1 MKKIFT
7 LLMIAMVG
15 FALTGCRQ
23 RIWDELDELDNR
35 VTALEEIVK
44 KTNSDIAAIQTI
56 LNAIQNNIF
65 VTNVITTPDG
75 YTIQFSDGTSATIS
89 NGTDGADANA
99 PVISVKQDT
108 DGNYYWT
115 INGEWLIV
123 DGERVRANGHDGQN
137 GQDGQDGQDGQ
148 NGQNGQ
154 DGQDAVAPQVRI
166 NPDTKEWEIS
176 VDGGVTWESTGVV
189 AEGQD
194 GENGSIIVEGETLFQ
209 SIDYSNED
217 YVIFTLADGTVLKVA
232 RYDESAPMF
241 IIVDA
246 PELIQMEYGAT
257 VEFAVEAT
265 NVVEHLINVPE
276 GWHASYIN
284 NVLSITAPAKDLCHY
299 DKEGFIA
306 ITVVSDSGKMSIVK
320 KNVMAGEWVASV
332 ELRTLTFEDANAQFT
347 PYELEYFNNKQIT
360 TWSDLI
366 AEDQYGDYI
375 LGYGTWMGEC
385 IPTDDSHYSWYD
397 ENNTFLAHDFPLNYD
412 SYCFAG
418 GGHAISNYVS
428 SNYAEH
434 GNYMYQLTAYDKD
447 ANGLVTSGG
456 GHNGSDNFAVHYG
469 YYDGSSW
476 NQTTEE
482 DLPAIYFKDGEARVI
497 DHLYVCLTTYEYY
510 CLYEGNGL
518 TAPMGEGDY
527 VIIEAIGHKEDGTTS
542 KISIRVA
549 DYHDGVIDDWTK
561 WDLTALGEV
570 VKVNFNIIGTNDNG
584 YGFSQ
589 PAYFAYDDVAVQFPG
604 ETIFR

>member
-7 LLMIAMVG
+7 FLMIAMVG
-15 FALTGCRQ
+15 FALMGCRQ

-56 LNAIQNNIF
+56 LNAIQNNVF

-89 NGTDGADANA
+89 NGTDGADANT

-137 GQDGQDGQDGQ
+137 GQDGQDGQDGED
-148 NGQNGQ
+148 GQ

-166 NPDTKEWEIS
+166 NEDTKEWEIS
-176 VDGGVTWESTGVV
+176 TDGGVTWVSTGVI

-194 GENGSIIVEGETLFQ
+194 GENGSVIVEGETLFQ
-209 SIDYSNED
+209 SIDYTNED

-246 PELIQMEYGAT
+246 PELIQMEYGTT
-257 VEFAVEAT
+257 VEFEVEAT

-276 GWHASYIN
+276 GWHASCIN

-299 DKEGFIA
+299 DKEGYIA
-306 ITVVSDSGKMSIVK
+306 ITVVSESGKMSIVK

-418 GGHAISNYVS
+418 GGHAISNYAS
-428 SNYAEH
+428 SDYAEH

-476 NQTTEE
+476 NQTTED
-482 DLPAIYFKDGEARVI
+482 DLPAIYFKDGEARII

-518 TAPMGEGDY
+518 TDPMGEGDY
-527 VIIEAIGHKEDGTTS
+527 VIIEAIGHKEDGTTN

-604 ETIFR
+604 ETVFR

>member
-56 LNAIQNNIF
+56 LNAIQNNVF

-89 NGTDGADANA
+89 NGTDGADANT

-137 GQDGQDGQDGQ
+137 GQDGQDGQDGED
-148 NGQNGQ
+148 GQ

-166 NPDTKEWEIS
+166 NEDTKEWEIS
-176 VDGGVTWESTGVV
+176 TDGGATWVSTGVI

-194 GENGSIIVEGETLFQ
+194 GENGSVIVEGETLFQ
-209 SIDYSNED
+209 SIDYTNED

-246 PELIQMEYGAT
+246 PELIQIEYGTT

-299 DKEGFIA
+299 DKEGYIA
-306 ITVVSDSGKMSIVK
+306 ITVVSESGKMSIVK

-428 SNYAEH
+428 SDYAEH

-476 NQTTEE
+476 NQTTED

-527 VIIEAIGHKEDGTTS
+527 VTIEAIGHKEDGTTS

>member
-7 LLMIAMVG
+7 FLMIAMVS
-15 FALTGCRQ
+15 FALMGCRQ

-56 LNAIQNNIF
+56 LNAIQNNVF

-89 NGTDGADANA
+89 NGTDGADANT

-123 DGERVRANGHDGQN
+123 DGERVRANAHDGQN
-137 GQDGQDGQDGQ
+137 GQDGQDGEDGQ
-148 NGQNGQ
+148 DGQ

-166 NPDTKEWEIS
+166 NEDTKEWEIS
-176 VDGGVTWESTGVV
+176 TDGGATWVSTGVI

-194 GENGSIIVEGETLFQ
+194 GENGSVIVEGETLFQ
-209 SIDYSNED
+209 SIDYTNED

-246 PELIQMEYGAT
+246 PELIQIEYGTT

-299 DKEGFIA
+299 DKEGYIA
-306 ITVVSDSGKMSIVK
+306 ITVVSESGKMSIVK

-428 SNYAEH
+428 SDYAEH

-476 NQTTEE
+476 NQTTED

-497 DHLYVCLTTYEYY
+497 DHLYVCMTTYEYY

>member
-7 LLMIAMVG
+7 FLMIAMVS
-15 FALTGCRQ
+15 FALMGCRQ
-23 RIWDELDELDNR
+23 RIWDELDDLDNR

-56 LNAIQNNIF
+56 LNAIQNNVF

-89 NGTDGADANA
+89 NGTDGADANT

-123 DGERVRANGHDGQN
+123 DGERVRTNGHDGQS
-137 GQDGQDGQDGQ
+137 GQDGQDGQDGED
-148 NGQNGQ
+148 GQ

-166 NPDTKEWEIS
+166 NEDTKEWEIS
-176 VDGGVTWESTGVV
+176 TDGGVTWVSTGVI

-194 GENGSIIVEGETLFQ
+194 GENGSVIVEGETLFQ
-209 SIDYSNED
+209 SIDYTNED

-257 VEFAVEAT
+257 VEFEVEAT

-476 NQTTEE
+476 NQTTED

>member
-7 LLMIAMVG
+7 FLMIAMVG

-56 LNAIQNNIF
+56 LNAIQNNVF

-123 DGERVRANGHDGQN
+123 DGERVRANGHDGQS
-137 GQDGQDGQDGQ
+137 GQDGQDGQDGED
-148 NGQNGQ
+148 GQ

-166 NPDTKEWEIS
+166 NEDTKEWEIS
-176 VDGGVTWESTGVV
+176 TDGGVTWVSTGVI

-194 GENGSIIVEGETLFQ
+194 GENGSVIVEGETLFQ
-209 SIDYSNED
+209 SIDYTNED

-246 PELIQMEYGAT
+246 PELIQMEYGTT
-257 VEFAVEAT
+257 VEFEIEAT

-428 SNYAEH
+428 SDYAEH

-476 NQTTEE
+476 NQTTED

-527 VIIEAIGHKEDGTTS
+527 VILEAIGHKDDGTTS

>member
-7 LLMIAMVG
+7 FLMIAMVG

-56 LNAIQNNIF
+56 LNAIQNNVF

-137 GQDGQDGQDGQ
+137 GQNGQDGQDGED
-148 NGQNGQ
+148 GQ

-166 NPDTKEWEIS
+166 NEDTKEWEIS
-176 VDGGVTWESTGVV
+176 TDGGVTWVSTGVI

-194 GENGSIIVEGETLFQ
+194 GENGSVIVEGETLFQ
-209 SIDYSNED
+209 SIDYTNED

-246 PELIQMEYGAT
+246 PELIQMEYGET
-257 VEFAVEAT
+257 VEFEVEAT

-299 DKEGFIA
+299 DKEGYIA
-306 ITVVSDSGKMSIVK
+306 ITVVSESGKMSIVK

-428 SNYAEH
+428 SDYAEH

-476 NQTTEE
+476 NQTTED

>member
-7 LLMIAMVG
+7 FLMIAMVG

-56 LNAIQNNIF
+56 LNAIQNNVF

-89 NGTDGADANA
+89 NGTDGADANT

-137 GQDGQDGQDGQ
+137 GQDGQDGQDGED
-148 NGQNGQ
+148 GQ

-166 NPDTKEWEIS
+166 NEDTKEWEIS
-176 VDGGVTWESTGVV
+176 TDGGVTWVSTGVI

-194 GENGSIIVEGETLFQ
+194 GENGSVIVEGETLFQ
-209 SIDYSNED
+209 SIDYTNED

-257 VEFAVEAT
+257 VEFEVEAT

-299 DKEGFIA
+299 DKEGYIA
-306 ITVVSDSGKMSIVK
+306 ITVVSESGKMSIVK

-428 SNYAEH
+428 SDYAEH

-476 NQTTEE
+476 NQTTED

-510 CLYEGNGL
+510 CLHEGNGL

-527 VIIEAIGHKEDGTTS
+527 VIIEAIGHKDDGTTS

>member
-7 LLMIAMVG
+7 FLMIAMVG

-23 RIWDELDELDNR
+23 RIWEELDELDNR

-56 LNAIQNNIF
+56 LNAIQNNVF

-123 DGERVRANGHDGQN
+123 DGERVRANGHDGQS
-137 GQDGQDGQDGQ
+137 GQDGQD
-148 NGQNGQ
+148 GQNGQ

-166 NPDTKEWEIS
+166 NEDTKEWEIS
-176 VDGGVTWESTGVV
+176 TDGGVTWVSTGVI

-194 GENGSIIVEGETLFQ
+194 GENGSVIVEGETLFQ
-209 SIDYSNED
+209 SIDYTNED

-257 VEFAVEAT
+257 VEFEVEAT

-527 VIIEAIGHKEDGTTS
+527 VILEAIGHKEDGTTN

>member
-7 LLMIAMVG
+7 FLMIAMVG

-56 LNAIQNNIF
+56 LNAIQNNVF

-89 NGTDGADANA
+89 NGTDGADANT

-137 GQDGQDGQDGQ
+137 GQNGQDGQDGQDGED
-148 NGQNGQ
+148 GQ
-154 DGQDAVAPQVRI
+154 DGQDAVAPQVCI
-166 NPDTKEWEIS
+166 NEDTKEWEIS
-176 VDGGVTWESTGVV
+176 TDGGVTWVSTGVI

-194 GENGSIIVEGETLFQ
+194 GENGSVIVEGETLFQ
-209 SIDYSNED
+209 SIDYTNED

-246 PELIQMEYGAT
+246 PELIQMEYGTT

-306 ITVVSDSGKMSIVK
+306 ITVVSESGKMSIVK

-428 SNYAEH
+428 SDYAEH

-476 NQTTEE
+476 NQTTED

-527 VIIEAIGHKEDGTTS
+527 VTIEAIGHKEDGTTS

>member
-7 LLMIAMVG
+7 FLMIAMVG

-56 LNAIQNNIF
+56 LNAIQNNVF

-123 DGERVRANGHDGQN
+123 DGERVRANGHDGQS
-137 GQDGQDGQDGQ
+137 GQDGQDGEDGED
-148 NGQNGQ
+148 GQ

-166 NPDTKEWEIS
+166 NEDTKEWEIS
-176 VDGGVTWESTGVV
+176 TDGGVTWVSTGVI

-194 GENGSIIVEGETLFQ
+194 GENGSVIVEGETLFQ
-209 SIDYSNED
+209 SIDYTNED

-257 VEFAVEAT
+257 VEFEVEAT
-265 NVVEHLINVPE
+265 NVVEHLINVPD

-306 ITVVSDSGKMSIVK
+306 ITVVSESGKMSIVK

-428 SNYAEH
+428 SDYAEH

-476 NQTTEE
+476 NQTTED

-518 TAPMGEGDY
+518 TDPMGEGDY
-527 VIIEAIGHKEDGTTS
+527 VILEAIGHKEDGTTN

>member
-7 LLMIAMVG
+7 FLMIAMVG
-15 FALTGCRQ
+15 FALMGCRQ

-56 LNAIQNNIF
+56 LNAIQNNVF

-89 NGTDGADANA
+89 NGTDGADANT

-137 GQDGQDGQDGQ
+137 GQDGQDGQDGED
-148 NGQNGQ
+148 GQ

-166 NPDTKEWEIS
+166 NEDTKEWEIS
-176 VDGGVTWESTGVV
+176 TDGGVTWVSTGVI

-194 GENGSIIVEGETLFQ
+194 GENGSVIVEGETLFQ
-209 SIDYSNED
+209 SIDYTNED

-246 PELIQMEYGAT
+246 PELIQMEYGTT
-257 VEFAVEAT
+257 VEFEVEAT

-276 GWHASYIN
+276 GWHASCIN

-299 DKEGFIA
+299 DKEGYIA
-306 ITVVSDSGKMSIVK
+306 ITVVSESGKMSIVK

-418 GGHAISNYVS
+418 GGHAISNYAS
-428 SNYAEH
+428 SDYAEH

-476 NQTTEE
+476 NQTTED
-482 DLPAIYFKDGEARVI
+482 DLPAIYFKDGEARII

-518 TAPMGEGDY
+518 TDPMGEGDY
-527 VIIEAIGHKEDGTTS
+527 VILEAIGHKEDGTTN

-604 ETIFR
+604 ETVFR

>member
-7 LLMIAMVG
+7 FLMIAMVG

-56 LNAIQNNIF
+56 LNAIQNNVF

-89 NGTDGADANA
+89 NGTDGADANT

-137 GQDGQDGQDGQ
+137 GQDGQDGQDGED
-148 NGQNGQ
+148 GQ

-166 NPDTKEWEIS
+166 NEDTKEWEIS
-176 VDGGVTWESTGVV
+176 TDGGATWVSTGVI

-194 GENGSIIVEGETLFQ
+194 GENGSVIVEGETLFQ
-209 SIDYSNED
+209 SIDYTNED

-257 VEFAVEAT
+257 VEFEVEAT

-306 ITVVSDSGKMSIVK
+306 ITVVSESGKMSIVK

-428 SNYAEH
+428 SDYAEY

-469 YYDGSSW
+469 YYDGSSY
-476 NQTTEE
+476 NQTTED
-482 DLPAIYFKDGEARVI
+482 DLPAIYFKDGEARII

>member
-1 MKKIFT
+1 
-7 LLMIAMVG
+7 MVG

-56 LNAIQNNIF
+56 LNAIQNNVF

-123 DGERVRANGHDGQN
+123 DGERVRANGHDGQS
-137 GQDGQDGQDGQ
+137 GQDGQDGQDGED
-148 NGQNGQ
+148 GQ

-166 NPDTKEWEIS
+166 NEDTKEWEIS
-176 VDGGVTWESTGVV
+176 TDGGVTWVSTGVI

-194 GENGSIIVEGETLFQ
+194 GENGSVIVEGETLFQ
-209 SIDYSNED
+209 SIDYTNED

-246 PELIQMEYGAT
+246 PELIQMEYGTT
-257 VEFAVEAT
+257 VEFEIEAT

-428 SNYAEH
+428 SDYAEH

-476 NQTTEE
+476 NQTTED

-527 VIIEAIGHKEDGTTS
+527 VILEAIGHKDDGTTS

>member
-7 LLMIAMVG
+7 FLMIAMVG

-23 RIWDELDELDNR
+23 RIWEELDELDNR
-35 VTALEEIVK
+35 VTALEEFVK

-56 LNAIQNNIF
+56 LNAIQNNVF

-89 NGTDGADANA
+89 NGTDGADANT

-123 DGERVRANGHDGQN
+123 DGDRVRANGHDGQS
-137 GQDGQDGQDGQ
+137 GQDGQD
-148 NGQNGQ
+148 GQNGQ

-166 NPDTKEWEIS
+166 NEDTKEWEIS
-176 VDGGVTWESTGVV
+176 TDGGVTWVSTGVI

-194 GENGSIIVEGETLFQ
+194 GENGSVIVEGETLFQ
-209 SIDYSNED
+209 SIDYTNED

-257 VEFAVEAT
+257 VEYEVEAT

-299 DKEGFIA
+299 DKEGYIA
-306 ITVVSDSGKMSIVK
+306 ITVVSESGKMSIVK

-428 SNYAEH
+428 SDYAEY

-476 NQTTEE
+476 NQTTED

>member
-7 LLMIAMVG
+7 FLMIAMVG

-56 LNAIQNNIF
+56 LNAIQNNVF

-89 NGTDGADANA
+89 NGTDGADANT

-137 GQDGQDGQDGQ
+137 GQDGQDGQDGED
-148 NGQNGQ
+148 GQ

-166 NPDTKEWEIS
+166 NEDTKEWEIS
-176 VDGGVTWESTGVV
+176 TDGGATWVSTGVI

-194 GENGSIIVEGETLFQ
+194 GENGSVIVEGETLFQ
-209 SIDYSNED
+209 SIDYTNED

-257 VEFAVEAT
+257 VEFEVEAT

-306 ITVVSDSGKMSIVK
+306 ITVVSESGKMSIVK

-428 SNYAEH
+428 SDYAEY

-469 YYDGSSW
+469 YYDGSSY
-476 NQTTEE
+476 NQTTED
-482 DLPAIYFKDGEARVI
+482 DLPAIYFKDGEARII

-527 VIIEAIGHKEDGTTS
+527 VILEAIGHKEDGTTN

>member
-7 LLMIAMVG
+7 FLMIAMVG

-23 RIWDELDELDNR
+23 RIWEELDELDNR

-44 KTNSDIAAIQTI
+44 KTNSDIAAIQSI
-56 LNAIQNNIF
+56 LNAIQNNVF

-99 PVISVKQDT
+99 PVISVRQDT

-137 GQDGQDGQDGQ
+137 GQNGQDGQDGED
-148 NGQNGQ
+148 GQ

-166 NPDTKEWEIS
+166 NEDTKEWEIS
-176 VDGGVTWESTGVV
+176 TDGGVTWVSTGVI

-194 GENGSIIVEGETLFQ
+194 GENGSVIVEGETLFQ

-246 PELIQMEYGAT
+246 PELIQMEYGT
-257 VEFAVEAT
+257 TMEFAVEAT

-347 PYELEYFNNKQIT
+347 PYELEYFNNKSIT

-375 LGYGTWMGEC
+375 LGYGTWMGDC
-385 IPTDDSHYSWYD
+385 VPTDDSHYSWYD
-397 ENNTFLAHDFPLNYD
+397 ENNTFLAHEFPLNYD

-428 SNYAEH
+428 SDYVEH
-434 GNYMYQLTAYDKD
+434 GNYTYQLTAYDKD

-476 NQTTEE
+476 NQTTED

-497 DHLYVCLTTYEYY
+497 DHLWVCLTTYEYY

-518 TAPMGEGDY
+518 TEPMGEGDY
-527 VIIEAIGHKEDGTTS
+527 VVIEAIGHKEDGTTS
-542 KISIRVA
+542 RLTIRVA
-549 DYHDGVIDDWTK
+549 DYQNGVIDDWTK

-570 VKVNFNIIGTNDNG
+570 VSVNFNIIGTNDNG

>member
-7 LLMIAMVG
+7 FLMIAMVG

-56 LNAIQNNIF
+56 LNAIQNNVF

-123 DGERVRANGHDGQN
+123 DGERVRANGHDGQS
-137 GQDGQDGQDGQ
+137 GQDGQDGQDGED
-148 NGQNGQ
+148 GQ

-166 NPDTKEWEIS
+166 NEDTKEWEIS
-176 VDGGVTWESTGVV
+176 TDGGVTWVSTGVI

-194 GENGSIIVEGETLFQ
+194 GENGSVIVEGETLFQ
-209 SIDYSNED
+209 SIDYTNED

-246 PELIQMEYGAT
+246 PELIQMEYGTT
-257 VEFAVEAT
+257 VEFEVEAT

-428 SNYAEH
+428 SDYAEH
-434 GNYMYQLTAYDKD
+434 GNYMYQLTVYDKD

-476 NQTTEE
+476 NQTTED

-527 VIIEAIGHKEDGTTS
+527 VILEAIGHKEDGTTS

>member
-7 LLMIAMVG
+7 FLMIAMVG

-56 LNAIQNNIF
+56 LNAIQNNVF

-75 YTIQFSDGTSATIS
+75 YTIQFSDGTSTTIS
-89 NGTDGADANA
+89 NGTDGADANT

-137 GQDGQDGQDGQ
+137 GQDGQDGQDGED
-148 NGQNGQ
+148 GQ

-166 NPDTKEWEIS
+166 NEDTKEWEIS
-176 VDGGVTWESTGVV
+176 TDGGVTWVSTGVI

-194 GENGSIIVEGETLFQ
+194 GENGSVIVEGETLFQ
-209 SIDYSNED
+209 SIDYTNED

-257 VEFAVEAT
+257 VEFEVEAT

-306 ITVVSDSGKMSIVK
+306 ITVVSESGKMSIVK

-428 SNYAEH
+428 SDYAEH

-476 NQTTEE
+476 NQTTED

-527 VIIEAIGHKEDGTTS
+527 VTIEAIGHKEDGTTS

>member
-7 LLMIAMVG
+7 FLMIAMVG

-56 LNAIQNNIF
+56 LNAIQNNVF

-89 NGTDGADANA
+89 NGTDGADANT

-137 GQDGQDGQDGQ
+137 GQDGQDGED
-148 NGQNGQ
+148 GQ

-166 NPDTKEWEIS
+166 NEDTKEWEIS
-176 VDGGVTWESTGVV
+176 TDGGVTWVSTGVI

-194 GENGSIIVEGETLFQ
+194 GENGSVIVEGETLFQ
-209 SIDYSNED
+209 SIDYTNED

-257 VEFAVEAT
+257 VEFEVEAT

-306 ITVVSDSGKMSIVK
+306 ITVVSESGKMSIVK

-428 SNYAEH
+428 SDYAEH

-476 NQTTEE
+476 NQTTED

-510 CLYEGNGL
+510 CLHEGNGL

>member
-7 LLMIAMVG
+7 FLMIAMVG

-56 LNAIQNNIF
+56 LNAIQNNVF

-123 DGERVRANGHDGQN
+123 DGERVRANGHDGQS
-137 GQDGQDGQDGQ
+137 GQDGQDGQDGED
-148 NGQNGQ
+148 GQ

-166 NPDTKEWEIS
+166 NEDTKEWEIS
-176 VDGGVTWESTGVV
+176 TDGGVTWVSTGVI

-194 GENGSIIVEGETLFQ
+194 GENGSVIVEGETLFQ
-209 SIDYSNED
+209 SIDYTNED

-246 PELIQMEYGAT
+246 PELIQMEYGTT
-257 VEFAVEAT
+257 VEFEIEAT

-428 SNYAEH
+428 SDYAEH

-476 NQTTEE
+476 NQTTED

-527 VIIEAIGHKEDGTTS
+527 VILEAIGHKEDGTTS

>member
-7 LLMIAMVG
+7 FLMIAMVG
-15 FALTGCRQ
+15 FALMGCRQ

-56 LNAIQNNIF
+56 LNAIQNNVF

-89 NGTDGADANA
+89 NGTDGADANT

-137 GQDGQDGQDGQ
+137 GQDGQDGQDGED
-148 NGQNGQ
+148 GQ

-166 NPDTKEWEIS
+166 NEDTKEWEIS
-176 VDGGVTWESTGVV
+176 TDGGVTWVSTGVI

-194 GENGSIIVEGETLFQ
+194 GENGSVIVEGETLFQ
-209 SIDYSNED
+209 SIDYTNED

-246 PELIQMEYGAT
+246 PELIQIEYGTT

-276 GWHASYIN
+276 GWHASCIN

-299 DKEGFIA
+299 DKEGYIA
-306 ITVVSDSGKMSIVK
+306 ITVVSESGKMSIVK

-418 GGHAISNYVS
+418 GGHAISNYAS
-428 SNYAEH
+428 SDYAEH

-497 DHLYVCLTTYEYY
+497 DHLYVCMTTYEYY

>member
-23 RIWDELDELDNR
+23 RIWEELDELDNR

-56 LNAIQNNIF
+56 LNAIQNNVF

-89 NGTDGADANA
+89 NGTDGADANT

-137 GQDGQDGQDGQ
+137 GQDGQDGQDGED
-148 NGQNGQ
+148 GQ

-166 NPDTKEWEIS
+166 NEDTKEWEIS
-176 VDGGVTWESTGVV
+176 TDGGLTWVSTGVI

-194 GENGSIIVEGETLFQ
+194 GENGSVIVEGETLFQ
-209 SIDYSNED
+209 SIDYTNED

-257 VEFAVEAT
+257 VEFEVEAT

-276 GWHASYIN
+276 GWHASCIN

-299 DKEGFIA
+299 DKEGYIA
-306 ITVVSDSGKMSIVK
+306 ITVVSESGKMSIVK

-428 SNYAEH
+428 SDYAEH

-476 NQTTEE
+476 NQTTED

-510 CLYEGNGL
+510 CLHEGNGL

-527 VIIEAIGHKEDGTTS
+527 VIIEAIGHKDDGTTS

-604 ETIFR
+604 ETVFR

>member
-7 LLMIAMVG
+7 FLMIAMVG

-23 RIWDELDELDNR
+23 RIWEELDELDNR

-56 LNAIQNNIF
+56 LNAIQNNVF

-89 NGTDGADANA
+89 NGTDGADANT

-123 DGERVRANGHDGQN
+123 DGERVRANGHDGQS
-137 GQDGQDGQDGQ
+137 GQDGQDGQDGED
-148 NGQNGQ
+148 GQ

-166 NPDTKEWEIS
+166 NEDTKEWEIS
-176 VDGGVTWESTGVV
+176 TDGGVTWVSTGVI

-194 GENGSIIVEGETLFQ
+194 GENGSVIVEGETLFQ
-209 SIDYSNED
+209 SIDYTNED

-257 VEFAVEAT
+257 VEYEVEAT

-306 ITVVSDSGKMSIVK
+306 ITVVSESGKMSIVK

-428 SNYAEH
+428 SDYAEH

-476 NQTTEE
+476 NQTTED

-527 VIIEAIGHKEDGTTS
+527 VIIEAIGHKEDGTTN

>member
-7 LLMIAMVG
+7 FLMIAMVG

-56 LNAIQNNIF
+56 LNAIQNNVF

-123 DGERVRANGHDGQN
+123 DGERVRANGHDGQS
-137 GQDGQDGQDGQ
+137 GQDGQDGEDGED
-148 NGQNGQ
+148 GQ

-166 NPDTKEWEIS
+166 NEDTKEWEIS
-176 VDGGVTWESTGVV
+176 TDGGVTWVSTGVI

-194 GENGSIIVEGETLFQ
+194 GENGSVIVEGETLFQ
-209 SIDYSNED
+209 SIDYTNED

-257 VEFAVEAT
+257 VEFEVEAT
-265 NVVEHLINVPE
+265 NVVEHLINVPD

-306 ITVVSDSGKMSIVK
+306 ITVVSESGKMSIVK

-428 SNYAEH
+428 SDYAEH

-476 NQTTEE
+476 NQTTED

>member
-7 LLMIAMVG
+7 FLMIAMVG

-56 LNAIQNNIF
+56 LNAIQNNVF

-89 NGTDGADANA
+89 NGTDGADANT

-137 GQDGQDGQDGQ
+137 GQDGQDGQDGED
-148 NGQNGQ
+148 GQ

-166 NPDTKEWEIS
+166 NEDTKEWEIS
-176 VDGGVTWESTGVV
+176 TDGGATWVSTGVI

-194 GENGSIIVEGETLFQ
+194 GENGSVIVEGETLFQ
-209 SIDYSNED
+209 SIDYTNED

-257 VEFAVEAT
+257 VEFEVEAT

-306 ITVVSDSGKMSIVK
+306 ITVVSESGKMSIVK

-428 SNYAEH
+428 SDYAEY

-469 YYDGSSW
+469 YYDGSSY
-476 NQTTEE
+476 NQTTED
-482 DLPAIYFKDGEARVI
+482 DLPAIYFKDGEARII

-527 VIIEAIGHKEDGTTS
+527 VIIEAIGHKEDGTTN

>member
-7 LLMIAMVG
+7 FLMIAMVG

-56 LNAIQNNIF
+56 LNAIQNNVF

-89 NGTDGADANA
+89 NGTDGADANT

-137 GQDGQDGQDGQ
+137 GQDGQDGQDGED
-148 NGQNGQ
+148 GQ

-166 NPDTKEWEIS
+166 NEDTKEWEIS
-176 VDGGVTWESTGVV
+176 TDGGVTWVSTGVI

-194 GENGSIIVEGETLFQ
+194 GENGSVIVEGETLFQ
-209 SIDYSNED
+209 SIDYTNED

-246 PELIQMEYGAT
+246 PELIQMEYGET
-257 VEFAVEAT
+257 VEFEVEAT

-299 DKEGFIA
+299 DKEGYIA
-306 ITVVSDSGKMSIVK
+306 ITVVSESGKMSIVK

-428 SNYAEH
+428 SDYAEH

-476 NQTTEE
+476 NQTTED
-482 DLPAIYFKDGEARVI
+482 DLPAIYFKDGEARII

-510 CLYEGNGL
+510 CLHEGNGL

>member
-56 LNAIQNNIF
+56 LNAIQNNVF

-89 NGTDGADANA
+89 NGTDGADANT

-137 GQDGQDGQDGQ
+137 GQDGQDGQDGED
-148 NGQNGQ
+148 GQ

-166 NPDTKEWEIS
+166 NEDTKEWEIS
-176 VDGGVTWESTGVV
+176 TDGGATWVSTGVI

-194 GENGSIIVEGETLFQ
+194 GENGSVIVEGETLFQ
-209 SIDYSNED
+209 SIDYTNED

-257 VEFAVEAT
+257 VEFEVEAT

-299 DKEGFIA
+299 DKEGYIA
-306 ITVVSDSGKMSIVK
+306 ITVVSESGKMSIVK

-428 SNYAEH
+428 SDYAEH

-476 NQTTEE
+476 NQTTED

-527 VIIEAIGHKEDGTTS
+527 VTIEAIGHKEDGTTS